1 MIASLNFLPSL
12 FPSLWASRTVCPM
25 RKEDISI
32 STTAQGDFC
41 VNRTAVLSANSIIIS
56 VKENSLE
63 RKKRASG
70 PLVRRAATQKK
81 SRKTC
86 SLCLFQKAYERSGAG
101 SSTFNSYFGL
111 NGAKAQVA
119 AEWIGR
125 ARELAT
131 NPTGKLLGR
140 LSNYGPRASG
150 SSPKLASSRADPVQ

>member
-41 VNRTAVLSANSIIIS
+41 VNRTVVLSANSIIIS

-63 RKKRASG
+63 RKKSEWASR
-70 PLVRRAATQKK
+70 PPSSDAKK

-150 SSPKLASSRADPVQ
+150 SNPNLASSRVDPVQ